1 MITNA
6 DLTIFN
12 KHYDPTSKS
21 EKYQRTQIVG
31 VVWENRKAANVI
43 KSGLISADQ
52 VAIYIPF
59 ARGANYLQP
68 IAWQAL
74 SNKTGKWTLQIGDF
88 VVKGLVNDSIT
99 SSFTISDLKA
109 KYNDVLSIKSV
120 DTMDRGSAH
129 MRHWQLGAN

>member
-6 DLTIFN
+6 DLTLYN
-12 KHYDPTSKS
+12 KYYDPNTKAES
-21 EKYQRTQIVG
+21 YQRALIVG
-31 VVWENRKAANVI
+31 VVWENRKAANVL
-43 KSGLISADQ
+43 KSELISADQ

-74 SNKTGKWTLQIGDF
+74 TNKAGKWTLQVGDF
-88 VVKGLVNDSIT
+88 VVKGIVTDTISGA
-99 SSFTISDLKA
+99 FTITDLKA

-120 DTMDRGSAH
+120 DTMDRGNAR
-129 MRHWQLGAN
+129 MQHWQIGAS

>member
-6 DLTIFN
+6 DLTIYN
-12 KHYDPTSKS
+12 KYYNPTTKV
-21 EKYQRTQIVG
+21 EVYQRTQIVG

-52 VAIYIPF
+52 AAIYIPM

-74 SNKTGKWTLQIGDF
+74 VSKVGKWTLQIGDF
-88 VVKGLVNDSIT
+88 VVKGIVTDT
-99 SSFTISDLKA
+99 VDGSFTISDLKA
-109 KYNDVLSIKSV
+109 KYNNVLSIKSV
-120 DTMDRGSAH
+120 DTMDRGNAR
-129 MRHWQLGAN
+129 MKHWQVGAN

>member
-12 KHYDPTSKS
+12 KYYDPTSKS

-68 IAWQAL
+68 ITWQAL

-88 VVKGLVNDSIT
+88 VVKGLVNDSIG

-120 DTMDRGSAH
+120 DTMDRGSIH